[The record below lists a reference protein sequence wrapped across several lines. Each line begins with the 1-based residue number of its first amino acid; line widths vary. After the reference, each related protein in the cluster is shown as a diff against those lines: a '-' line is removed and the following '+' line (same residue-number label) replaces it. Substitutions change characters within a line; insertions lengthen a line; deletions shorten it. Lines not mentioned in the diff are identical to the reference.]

1 MFGVNPFVK
10 KTKQKKKKTVI
21 HRLLDSEN
29 HKI

>member
-10 KTKQKKKKTVI
+10 KTKQKKKTVI